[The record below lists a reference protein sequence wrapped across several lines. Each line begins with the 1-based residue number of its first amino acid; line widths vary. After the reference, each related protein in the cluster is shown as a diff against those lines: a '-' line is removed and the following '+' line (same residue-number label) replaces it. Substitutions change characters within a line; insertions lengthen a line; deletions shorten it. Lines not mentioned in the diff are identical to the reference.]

1 MRARYPDHE
10 GYAEHEG
17 VKVFYEVF
25 GVGDPTI
32 VFLHGWQIGHSRLW
46 KNQVPYLA
54 RHSRVITFDFPGN
67 GGSDRPGEQS
77 AAYDIL
83 EWPSFLHAV
92 LDATATD
99 RAVLVG
105 LSGGAIAAIS
115 AAGIFPERVEAVV
128 ATGHPLGVEPPYVGD
143 WALHFN
149 DPVDDPESGA
159 WNRAS
164 VLADYPAFLRSF
176 NAACFCEPHSTKAV
190 EDAVGYGLE
199 TTPEAVVPQLASFRP
214 DTIPALA
221 EEFAGLCEQVR
232 CPVLFIHGSNDAIA
246 PPDGAR
252 TVADRLGAEWV
263 LIEGGGHIIG
273 GRDPVR
279 FNLLV
284 KDFVD
289 RVHTRAPRPRT
300 WRRARARPKRAL
312 YLSSPIGL
320 GHALRD
326 VAISGE
332 LRALHPDLEVDWLT
346 QHPVTALLEAKGE
359 RVHPASAHLAN
370 ESSHIESESAEHDLH
385 CFQAYR
391 RMDEILCANFMVL
404 HDVLEAEHY
413 DLVVGDEAWDLD
425 YYWHN
430 NPEVKSAAYVWLTD
444 FVGFLP
450 LPDGGPEDAFLTADY
465 NAEKIELIER
475 YPRIR
480 DRAIF
485 VGNRD
490 DIVPERFGEGLPVI
504 REWTEAH
511 FDFAGYV
518 TGFDPQQLDREAIRA
533 ELGWDDDEQVCV
545 VAVGGSGVGVHLLR
559 RLVAA
564 QAESARL
571 VPGLRM
577 VVVTGPRIDP
587 ASFPERPGL
596 EAVGYVPDLYRHF
609 AACDLAVV
617 QGGLTTC
624 MELTANRRPFL
635 YVPLRHHFE
644 QQIHVRH
651 RLDRYG
657 AGRRVDYDDATPD
670 ALAEAIA
677 VEIGRPVD
685 YLPVE
690 TDGAA
695 RAAAGIAEL
704 L

>member
-10 GYAEHEG
+10 GYAEHDG

-25 GVGDPTI
+25 GEGDPTI
-32 VFLHGWQIGHSRLW
+32 VFLHGWQVGHSRLW
-46 KNQVPYLA
+46 KMQVPYFA
-54 RHSRVITFDFPGN
+54 RHCRVITIDFPGN
-67 GGSDRPGEQS
+67 GRADRAGDNPDVL
-77 AAYDIL
+77 AADG
-83 EWPSFLHAV
+83 WPPFLHAV
-92 LDATATD
+92 LDATDTEK
-99 RAVLVG
+99 AVLVG
-105 LSGGAIAAIS
+105 LSGGAIVAIAS
-115 AAGIFPERVEAVV
+115 AAMFPDRVEAVV
-128 ATGHPLGVEPPYVGD
+128 ATGHPLGLEPPYLPH
-143 WALHFN
+143 WSKHLH
-149 DPVDDPESGA
+149 DAVDRPEPGA
-159 WNRAS
+159 WNAAS
-164 VLADYPAFLRSF
+164 AHADYPAFLRSF
-176 NAACFCEPHSTKAV
+176 MAGCFTEPHSTKAQ

-199 TTPEAVVPQLASFRP
+199 TTPEVVMAAIQITEDSARELG
-214 DTIPALA
+214 
-221 EEFAGLCEQVR
+221 EMFAGLCDEVR
-232 CPVLFIHGSNDAIA
+232 CPVLFIHGSDDAIA
-246 PPDGAR
+246 SPDIGR
-252 TVADRLGAEWV
+252 TTADRLGADWV
-263 LIEGGGHIIG
+263 LVEGGGHIVSA
-273 GRDPVR
+273 RDPVR

-284 KDFVD
+284 KEFVD
-289 RVHTRAPRPRT
+289 RVHPPRAGTRT
-300 WRRARARPKRAL
+300 WGRAAQRPKRAL

-326 VAISGE
+326 VAIAGE
-332 LRALHPDLEVDWLT
+332 MRALRPDLQVDWLT

-370 ESSHIESESAEHDLH
+370 ESAHVESESAEHDLH

-391 RMDEILCANFMVL
+391 SMDEILCANFMVL

-413 DLVVGDEAWDLD
+413 DLVIGDEAWDLD

-430 NPEVKSAAYVWLTD
+430 NPEVKSTAYAWLTD

-450 LPDGGPEDAFLTADY
+450 VPDGGPDDAFLTADY
-465 NAEKIELIER
+465 NAEKLELIER
-475 YPRIR
+475 YPRVR
-480 DRAIF
+480 DRAVF
-485 VGNRD
+485 VGNPED
-490 DIVPERFGEGLPVI
+490 VVPDRFGEGLPPI

-518 TGFDPQQLDREAIRA
+518 TGFDPAGLDRDAIRA
-533 ELGWDDDEQVCV
+533 ELGWRDDEQVCV
-545 VAVGGSGVGVHLLR
+545 VAVGGSGVGAHLLR

-564 QAESARL
+564 QPEAARL

-577 VVVTGPRIDP
+577 VLVTGPRIDP

-596 EAVGYVPDLYRHF
+596 EVVGYVPDLYRHF

-651 RLDRYG
+651 RLERYR
-657 AGRRVDYDDATPD
+657 AGRPVDYDQATPD

-677 VEIGRPVD
+677 AEIGREVD

-695 RAAAGIAEL
+695 RAAARIAEL

>member
-25 GVGDPTI
+25 GEGDPTI

-46 KNQVPYLA
+46 KNQVPYFA

-67 GGSDRPGEQS
+67 GRSDRSNHP
-77 AAYDIL
+77 AAHDIAEL
-83 EWPSFLHAV
+83 PSFLHAV

-99 RAVLVG
+99 QAVLVG

-128 ATGHPLGVEPPYVGD
+128 ATGHPLGLEPPYVGD
-143 WALHFN
+143 WVWHFN
-149 DPVDDPESGA
+149 DPVERPESGA

-199 TTPEAVVPQLASFRP
+199 TTPEMVVPDLEALRP

-221 EEFAGLCEQVR
+221 DEFAGLCEQVR
-232 CPVLFIHGSNDAIA
+232 CPVLFIHGSDDAQA

-263 LIEGGGHIIG
+263 LVEGGGHIIG

-284 KDFVD
+284 KEFVD
-289 RVHTRAPRPRT
+289 RVHTRTTRPRT
-300 WRRARARPKRAL
+300 WRRARTRPKRAL

-326 VAISGE
+326 VAISNE
-332 LRALHPDLEVDWLT
+332 LRALHPALEVDWLT

-370 ESSHIESESAEHDLH
+370 ETSHIESESAEHDLH

-430 NPEVKSAAYVWLTD
+430 NPEVKSAAYTWLTD

-450 LPDGGPEDAFLTADY
+450 LPDGGPDDAFLTADY

-485 VGNRD
+485 VGNPD
-490 DIVPERFGEGLPVI
+490 DIVPGRFGEGLPVI

-518 TGFDPQQLDREAIRA
+518 TGFDPHDLDRGSIRE
-533 ELGWDDDEQVCV
+533 ELGWKDSEQVCV

-564 QAESARL
+564 QPEAARL

-651 RLDRYG
+651 RLDRYR

-677 VEIGRPVD
+677 AEIGRQVD

-690 TDGAA
+690 TDGATH
-695 RAAAGIAEL
+695 AAARIAEL

>member
-10 GYAEHEG
+10 GYAARDG

-25 GVGDPTI
+25 GDGEPTI

-46 KNQVPYLA
+46 KNQVPYFA

-67 GGSDRPGEQS
+67 GGSDRPEEQS
-77 AAYDIL
+77 AYDIL

-92 LDATATD
+92 LDATATE
-99 RAVLVG
+99 RAVVVG
-105 LSGGAIAAIS
+105 LSSGAVAAIAC
-115 AAGIFPERVEAVV
+115 AGIFPERVEAVV
-128 ATGHPLGVEPPYVGD
+128 ATGHPLGVEPPYVGE
-143 WALHFN
+143 WVSHFN

-190 EDAVGYGLE
+190 EDAVSYGLE
-199 TTPEAVVPQLASFRP
+199 TTPEAVVPQLASLRP
-214 DTIPALA
+214 DTIPAFA
-221 EEFAGLCEQVR
+221 ETFAGLCEQVR
-232 CPVLFIHGSNDAIA
+232 CPVLFIHGSDDVVA
-246 PPDGAR
+246 PPDNAR
-252 TVADRLGAEWV
+252 IVADRLGAEWMLV
-263 LIEGGGHIIG
+263 EGAGHIIG

-284 KDFVD
+284 REFVD
-289 RVHTRAPRPRT
+289 RVHPPSPRSRT
-300 WRRARARPKRAL
+300 WRRARVRPKRAL

-326 VAISGE
+326 VAITGE

-359 RVHPASAHLAN
+359 RVHPASAHLGN
-370 ESSHIESESAEHDLH
+370 ESAHMESESAEHDLH

-430 NPEVKSAAYVWLTD
+430 NPEVKSAAYAWLTD

-450 LPDGGPEDAFLTADY
+450 VPDGGPEDAFLTDDY
-465 NAEKIELIER
+465 NAEKLELIER
-475 YPRIR
+475 YPRVR
-480 DRAIF
+480 DRAVF
-485 VGNRD
+485 VGNPD
-490 DIVPERFGEGLPVI
+490 DIVPEHFGDGLPAI
-504 REWTEAH
+504 REWTETH

-518 TGFDPQQLDREAIRA
+518 TGFDPAELDRGALRA
-533 ELGWDDDEQVCV
+533 ELGWGDDDQVCV
-545 VAVGGSGVGVHLLR
+545 VAVGGSGVGAHLLR

-564 QAESARL
+564 QPAAARR

-577 VVVTGPRIDP
+577 LLVTGPRIDP
-587 ASFPERPGL
+587 SSFPDRPGL
-596 EAVGYVPDLYRHF
+596 EVVGYVPDLYRHF

-651 RLDRYG
+651 RLDRYR
-657 AGRRVDYDDATPD
+657 AGRRVEYDEATPD
-670 ALAEAIA
+670 ALADAIA
-677 VEIGRPVD
+677 AEIGRQVD
-685 YLPVE
+685 YRGVE
-690 TDGAA
+690 TDGAE
-695 RAAAGIAEL
+695 RAAARIAEL